1 MIDRKV
7 LQHDWVVRGFG
18 VRSERSARVTAKHTI
33 FWEPSALVRIYKDAG
48 RAPQSLICKV
58 FEGCEC
64 WNQSCLLF
72 ICKSGSFHKKT
83 LAQLECIIVQPLQHC
98 FANSTL
104 PAQQLIYVGTIQGKP
119 KPRETRINCQRLLP
133 WEPRRSAFS
142 SPFDFLFFT

>member
-1 MIDRKV
+1 MSDRKV

-72 ICKSGSFHKKT
+72 ICKSGSFHKKNASTVGVHNCTTFTALLCKLNTTSTAAYICWNNSRKTKT
-83 LAQLECIIVQPLQHC
+83 LRNQNQLSEAVALGAPPVC
-98 FANSTL
+98 FLKS
-104 PAQQLIYVGTIQGKP
+104 
-119 KPRETRINCQRLLP
+119 
-133 WEPRRSAFS
+133 F
-142 SPFDFLFFT
+142 